1 MVVVFRWVDIRCWAV
16 LSIVALLVMVLVV
29 WVLEMSLVLRQA
41 DIRSMITA
49 VMRGWIGRILFM
61 VFVLCFSVI

>member
-1 MVVVFRWVDIRCWAV
+1 MVVVFRWVDIRRLAV

-49 VMRGWIGRILFM
+49 VMRGRIGRILFM

>member
-1 MVVVFRWVDIRCWAV
+1 MLYYLQCWAA

-41 DIRSMITA
+41 DIRSTITV
-49 VMRGWIGRILFM
+49 VMRGRIGRILFM
-61 VFVLCFSVI
+61 AFVLCFSII